1 MDSTRCTI
9 WSKKESKKIKRQA
22 MVTKEPRDRRKI
34 KRGQEIDL

>member
-22 MVTKEPRDRRKI
+22 MVKKEPRDLRML
-34 KRGQEIDL
+34 KRGPEVDA